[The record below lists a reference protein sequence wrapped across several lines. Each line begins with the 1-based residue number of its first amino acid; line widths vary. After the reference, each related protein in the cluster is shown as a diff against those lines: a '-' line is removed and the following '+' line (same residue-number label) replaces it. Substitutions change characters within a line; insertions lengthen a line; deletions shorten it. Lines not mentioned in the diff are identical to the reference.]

1 MERGVTF
8 SRGSN
13 NEGSIEVAI
22 DDERGQGIVLADLV
36 LRRIDLFRQQFVKV
50 YLLPCV
56 KLLLQAV
63 LEAHDH
69 VQTITVEHLKDE
81 HVGPVRRITHCDRAS
96 ENTLLLEVS

>member
-1 MERGVTF
+1 M
-8 SRGSN
+8 SCGSDD
-13 NEGSIEVAI
+13 EGGIEVTVN
-22 DDERGQGIVLADLV
+22 DQTSQGIVLADLV
-36 LRRIDLFRQQFVKV
+36 LLSIDLFRQQFVKV

-81 HVGPVRRITHCDRAS
+81 HVGPVRRITHCDRTS
-96 ENTLLLEVS
+96 ENTLVLEVS